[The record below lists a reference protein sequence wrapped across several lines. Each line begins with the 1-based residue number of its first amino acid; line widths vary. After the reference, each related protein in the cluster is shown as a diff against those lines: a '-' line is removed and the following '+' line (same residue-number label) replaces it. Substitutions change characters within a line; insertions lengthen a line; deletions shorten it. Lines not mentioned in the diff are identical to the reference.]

1 MNLNFLRVAKFV
13 FTLAVAGAAALAS
26 ACSSSDEIPTI
37 TGNDLSPRLNME
49 SVWIIDT
56 RDPEKFDESHINVGG
71 SISVVDM
78 DASFRSAKP
87 EELIVVCGADAND
100 PSAVAL
106 AKQLKERGYN
116 RVFVLEGGFAKWAAG
131 GGTVRSMKDIPMM
144 ARPPHAR

>member
-1 MNLNFLRVAKFV
+1 MDSNFLHLARFV
-13 FTLAVAGAAALAS
+13 LAVAVAAVFAAACGVS
-26 ACSSSDEIPTI
+26 NSIPTI
-37 TGNDLSPRLNME
+37 SGNDLSSKLNFE
-49 SVWIIDT
+49 NVWVIDT

-78 DASFRSAKP
+78 EHSFRSAKP
-87 EELIVVCGADAND
+87 EELIVVCGTDDND
-100 PSAVAL
+100 PSAMAL
-106 AKQLKERGYN
+106 AKQLKERGYQ